1 MLRAIDTII
10 IKVTKFFSNSNIRVL
25 LNLEIYVEE

>member
-10 IKVTKFFSNSNIRVL
+10 IKVIKFFSNSNIRVL